1 MSAARRRLMRWAS
14 AAIALLAA
22 APAWAEPHSYTL
34 EPSPKTIVWGHFDGT
49 VAPVLRIRSGDTV
62 TFHTLLTNSP
72 QGLEQAGLPAKEV
85 EPALRAIYADPPAD
99 KGPGSHIL
107 TGPVYVEGAEPGD
120 TLEVRIEKIDLA
132 IPYAYNMF
140 APGMG
145 LLPDAFPYKRVRI
158 IPLDQ
163 ATRTAHFGPGVDI
176 PLHPFFGDMAVAP
189 PPQMGRI
196 SSGPPT
202 IVGGNMDNKALVAGT
217 SVFFPVYVRG
227 AMFQLG
233 DGHAG
238 QGDGEVDV
246 TALET
251 SLIGTMQFIVHKG
264 MKTGPYPRAETP
276 THYISM
282 GFDDDLMQ
290 ASRKA
295 VAGMIDFLVEQ
306 KHMSRDDA
314 YMLVSVAGD
323 LDVTEVVD
331 GAKGVHVMLPKTV
344 FAK

>member
-1 MSAARRRLMRWAS
+1 MFKTFGGLTVMT
-14 AAIALLAA
+14 LLAA
-22 APAWAEPHSYTL
+22 SPAWAAPQSYTL
-34 EPSPKTIVWGHFDGT
+34 EPTPKTIVWGHFDGT
-49 VAPVLRIRSGDTV
+49 VPPALRIRSGDTV

-72 QGLEQAGLPAKEV
+72 DGLEQAGLPAKEV
-85 EPALRAIYADPPAD
+85 EPALRQIFREVTTD

-120 TLEVRIEKIDLA
+120 TLEVRIKKIDLA

-145 LLPDAFPYKRVRI
+145 FQVDAYPYKRVRI
-158 IPLDQ
+158 IPLDRT
-163 ATRTAHFGPGVDI
+163 TRTAHFAPGVEV
-176 PLHPFFGDMAVAP
+176 PLHPFFGDMGVAP
-189 PPQMGRI
+189 PASMGRI

-202 IVGGNMDNKALVAGT
+202 IIGGNMDNKELVEGT
-217 SVFFPVYVRG
+217 SVFFPVYAPG
-227 AMFQLG
+227 AMFQIG

-238 QGDGEVDV
+238 QGNGEVDV

-251 SLIGTMQFIVHKG
+251 SLVATLEFVLHKG
-264 MKTGPYPRAETP
+264 VRTGPYPRAETL

-282 GFDDDLMQ
+282 GFDDDLTV
-290 ASRKA
+290 AAHKA

-306 KHMSRDDA
+306 KHLSRDDA
-314 YMLVSVAGD
+314 YMLISVAGD
-323 LDVTEVVD
+323 IDITELVD
-331 GAKGVHVMLPKTV
+331 SNKGVHVMLPKAV